1 MALDLNK
8 PVENPKLK
16 ELLKQR
22 AVTPQAEQMP
32 LLNLIAEE
40 FAMNSTL
47 LAVIDLSEAT
57 MEQKG
62 EGKSEIKGG
71 SNISFPMLGL
81 KDGTPLQPFFTDWE
95 ELRKWEPFKEGDVE
109 TMVMRF
115 EDVYSLLANT
125 KYSLVINPFGDAMML
140 PFSMVEQFKS
150 VKESRSQATHI
161 EQKRVAKD
169 TRVMLG
175 EPKDYPRQMTD
186 AIIRHAEGIEA
197 INAIWLKL
205 MVKDGEQSFLLVVDA
220 EGDPRTYF
228 QDIANAG
235 IPYLPKG
242 MYIDLVPITQ
252 QFGIKAA
259 TGEPFYKRKK
269 GLFG

>member
-1 MALDLNK
+1 MDVDLNK

-22 AVTPQAEQMP
+22 AVTPQAEQVP

-40 FAMNSTL
+40 FAMNANL
-47 LAVIDLSEAT
+47 LAVVDLSEASI
-57 MEQKG
+57 EPKG
-62 EGKSEIKGG
+62 EGKGEIKGG

-81 KDGTPLQPFFTDWE
+81 KDGTAIQPFFTDWE
-95 ELRKWEPFKEGDVE
+95 ELRKWETFKEGDVK
-109 TMVMRF
+109 TMVMSF
-115 EDVYSLLANT
+115 EDVYSILANN
-125 KYSLVINPFGDAMML
+125 KYNLVINPFGDALLL

-150 VKESRSQATHI
+150 VKESMTATHI
-161 EQKRVAKD
+161 EQNIVKKD
-169 TRVMLG
+169 TKVMLG

-186 AIIRHAEGIEA
+186 AICKYAKNVKD

-205 MVKDGEQSFLLVVDA
+205 MMKDEEQSFLLVVDA
-220 EGDPRTYF
+220 KGDPRTYF

-252 QFGIKAA
+252 EFGIKAA